1 MSAIGHALV
10 TGPLVNDN
18 CAQNQTD
25 WTDEKHENSNRE
37 NGHVPVQI
45 DHWVDSLLVIGWSL
59 DR

>member
-25 WTDEKHENSNRE
+25 WTDEKHENSNPK
-37 NGHVPVQI
+37 NGQVPV
-45 DHWVDSLLVIGWSL
+45 
-59 DR
+59 